1 MIFAKKSLGQNFL
14 HSDKALRQIVEAA
27 DVSPEDFI
35 VEIGPGEGTLT
46 EKLLATGAKV
56 FAIEKDDRLIPI
68 LQEKFKNEIANEQL
82 SLLHEDVLE
91 SEEVKLVISKKY
103 KLVANIPYYITGMI
117 LKMFLSG
124 QNKPEKIVL
133 LVQKEVAERIVSKD
147 GKESIL
153 SMSVKLYGTPK
164 IIDKVPRGA
173 FRPVPNVDS
182 AIILIDVNKNKI
194 DKEVEEKFF
203 RIVKTAFNQRRKQIG
218 GTIGVTDEQMQK
230 INKRLSAK
238 SRPEE
243 LSVEDWIAICGP
255 FTGTYPY

>member
-14 HSDKALRQIVEAA
+14 RSDKALRQIVEAA
-27 DVSPEDFI
+27 EVSPNDLI

-56 FAIEKDDRLIPI
+56 FAVEKDDRLIPS
-68 LQEKFKNEIANEQL
+68 LCEKFQKEINSGQFTL
-82 SLLHEDVLE
+82 IHEDVLE
-91 SEEVKLVISKKY
+91 SKEIKIAITQKY

-124 QNKPEKIVL
+124 KNKPEKIVL
-133 LVQKEVAERIVSKD
+133 LVQKEVAERIVAKD
-147 GKESIL
+147 GKESVL

-173 FRPVPNVDS
+173 FHPVPNVDS

-194 DKEVEEKFF
+194 KKETEEKFF
-203 RIVKTAFNQRRKQIG
+203 QIIKKAFSQKRKQIG
-218 GTIGVTDEQMQK
+218 GTLGVKTEQMES
-230 INKRLSAK
+230 INKKLSSK

-243 LSVEDWIAICGP
+243 LSVDNWISLCDII
-255 FTGTYPY
+255 

>member
-27 DVSPEDFI
+27 DVTPSDLI

-46 EKLLATGAKV
+46 EKLLASGAKV
-56 FAIEKDDRLIPI
+56 FAVEKDDRLIPI
-68 LQEKFKNEIANEQL
+68 LQEKFKEEIEKEQL
-82 SLLHEDVLE
+82 TLLHADVLE
-91 SEEVKLVISKKY
+91 SEEVKIAITKKY

-124 QNKPEKIVL
+124 ENKPEKIVL
-133 LVQKEVAERIVSKD
+133 LVQKEVAERIVSRD

-164 IIDKVPRGA
+164 IIDTVPRGA

-194 DKEVEEKFF
+194 EKEVEDKFF
-203 RIVKTAFNQRRKQIG
+203 QTLKKAFNQKRKQIG
-218 GTIGVTDEQMQK
+218 GTIGVTDEEMQK
-230 INKRLSAK
+230 INKNLSAK

-243 LSVEDWIAICGP
+243 LSVDNWLSICDH
-255 FTGTYPY
+255 TRE

>member
-27 DVSPEDFI
+27 DISPDDLI

-46 EKLLATGAKV
+46 EKLLAAGSKV

-68 LQEKFKNEIANEQL
+68 LQEKFKNEIAEQQL
-82 SLLHEDVLE
+82 ILLHEDVLE
-91 SEEVKLVISKKY
+91 SEQTKVAITQKY

-124 QNKPEKIVL
+124 ENKPEKIVL
-133 LVQKEVAERIVSKD
+133 LVQKEVAERIVSRD

-164 IIDKVPRGA
+164 IIDTVPRGA

-182 AIILIDVNKNKI
+182 AIILINVNKNKI
-194 DKEVEEKFF
+194 ERGTEEKFF
-203 RIVKTAFNQRRKQIG
+203 ITIKKAFNQKRKQIG

-230 INKRLSAK
+230 INKNLSSK

-243 LSVEDWIAICGP
+243 LSVEDWLSICGS
-255 FTGTYPY
+255 FTDLHNN

>member
-27 DVSPEDFI
+27 DVSPSDFI

-46 EKLLATGAKV
+46 EKLLVTGAKV
-56 FAIEKDDRLIPI
+56 LAIEKDDRLIPI
-68 LQEKFKNEIANEQL
+68 LQEKFKNEISNKRL
-82 SLLHEDVLE
+82 TLIHEDVLE
-91 SEEVKLVISKKY
+91 SEEINVAISQKY

-124 QNKPEKIVL
+124 ENKPEKIVL
-133 LVQKEVAERIVSKD
+133 LVQKEVAERIVSRD

-164 IIDKVPRGA
+164 IIDTVPRGA
-173 FRPVPNVDS
+173 FRPIPNVDS

-194 DKEVEEKFF
+194 EKEIEDKFF
-203 RIVKTAFNQRRKQIG
+203 KTIKKAFNQKRKQIG
-218 GTIGVTDEQMQK
+218 GTIGVTDEQILK
-230 INKRLSAK
+230 ISKDLSAK

-243 LSVEDWIAICGP
+243 LSVDNWIAICDII
-255 FTGTYPY
+255 

>member
-27 DVSPEDFI
+27 DVSPTDLI

-46 EKLLATGAKV
+46 EKLLATRAKV

-68 LQEKFKNEIANEQL
+68 LSGKFQKEIETEQL
-82 SLLHEDVLE
+82 TLLHGDVLE
-91 SEEVKLVISKKY
+91 SEEIKVAIYKKY

-124 QNKPEKIVL
+124 ENKPEKIVL
-133 LVQKEVAERIVSKD
+133 LVQKEVAERIVARD

-164 IIDKVPRGA
+164 IIDTVPRGA
-173 FRPVPNVDS
+173 FRPIPNVDS

-194 DKEVEEKFF
+194 EKKVEENFF
-203 RIVKTAFNQRRKQIG
+203 RTIKTAFNQKRKQIG
-218 GTIGVTDEQMQK
+218 GTIGVTNEQMYAV
-230 INKRLSAK
+230 NKNLSAK

-243 LSVEDWIAICGP
+243 LSVRDWLAVCDTIQ
-255 FTGTYPY
+255 

>member
-27 DVSPEDFI
+27 DISQDDLI
-35 VEIGPGEGTLT
+35 VEIGPGEGALT
-46 EKLLATGAKV
+46 ERLLLKGAKV
-56 FAIEKDDRLIPI
+56 VAVEKDDRLIPI
-68 LQEKFKNEIANEQL
+68 LSGKFQKEIEKKQFRLI
-82 SLLHEDVLE
+82 HEDVLE
-91 SEEVKLVISKKY
+91 SEEIKNVISQKY

-124 QNKPEKIVL
+124 QSKPEKIVL
-133 LVQKEVAERIVSKD
+133 LVQKEVAERIVSRD

-164 IIDKVPRGA
+164 IIDTVPRGA
-173 FRPVPNVDS
+173 FRPAPNVDS

-194 DKEVEEKFF
+194 EEKLEEKFF
-203 RIVKTAFNQRRKQIG
+203 SVIKKAFNQRRKQIG
-218 GTIGVTDEQMQK
+218 GTLGVTDEQMRG
-230 INKRLSAK
+230 INKNLSAK

-243 LSVEDWIAICGP
+243 LSVDDWLSICGKIIK
-255 FTGTYPY
+255 YSE